1 MMTHLTRRAVLAG
14 SAALAARPVLA
25 SAPIVDTQAPGFYR
39 YKVGDYELTQL
50 SDGAAT
56 FPMPDHF
63 VTNVSKDQAIAE
75 VARMYLAP
83 AGEITVPFNP
93 VLINTGRKLIL
104 IDTGYGPNVGPVV
117 GHLPANLAAA
127 GISPEQIDTVI
138 ISHIHPDHTNGLH
151 TKDGTL
157 AFPKAEILMPEKDW
171 AFWMSEENAANASDP
186 VSKGY
191 FTNAQKTLS
200 DLTGHVGTYAWDKE
214 VAPGITSIG
223 TPGHTPGHTSFA
235 VASGKDRIFV
245 QSDVTNIPAFFLRH
259 PDWHVMYDHDP
270 ELAQRTRHRFY
281 DMAATEKALVVGY
294 HFPFPCLG
302 HVEKDGK
309 GYRLVPMNWST
320 TI

>member
-1 MMTHLTRRAVLAG
+1 MTQMTRRGLLTG
-14 SAALAARPVLA
+14 SVALAASPALA

-56 FPMPDHF
+56 FPMPDNF
-63 VTNVSKDQAIAE
+63 VTNVSQDLAIAE
-75 VARMYLAP
+75 AERLYLAP
-83 AGEITVPFNP
+83 PGKITVPFNP

-104 IDTGYGPNVGPVV
+104 IDTGYGPNVSPLV
-117 GHLPANLAAA
+117 GHLPASLAAA
-127 GISPEQIDTVI
+127 GISPAQIDTVI

-157 AFPKAEILMPEKDW
+157 AFPNAEILMPEKDW
-171 AFWMSEENAANASDP
+171 AFWMSAENAAKADDP
-186 VSKGY
+186 VSKAY
-191 FTNAQKTLS
+191 FANAQKTLS
-200 DLTGHVGTYAWDKE
+200 DLVDHVGTYTWDKE
-214 VAPGITSIG
+214 VAPGITSIA

-281 DMAATEKALVVGY
+281 DMAAAEKALVVGY
-294 HFPFPCLG
+294 HFPFPSLG
-302 HVEKDGK
+302 HVEKNNT
-309 GYRLVPMNWST
+309 GYRLVPANWST
-320 TI
+320 TV